1 MLGVKAYAS
10 GILNGLRYGAIRKW
24 VASMVSA
31 PRAGGIVSMEF
42 RLQVQV
48 ELALLTASISGN
60 MLIDV
65 YMQLG
70 LLDGHGR
77 LDMCVDLNIFTG

>member
-10 GILNGLRYGAIRKW
+10 GILNGLRYDAIRKW

-31 PRAGGIVSMEF
+31 LRVGGIVSMEC
-42 RLQVQV
+42 RLLVQV
-48 ELALLTASISGN
+48 ELALPIASISGDA
-60 MLIDV
+60 LIDV

-70 LLDGHGR
+70 LLDGHGK
-77 LDMCVDLNIFTG
+77 LDMCVDLTISTG